1 MGNVRLLLFVLL
13 VWSKA
18 AKVKLPV
25 TETSQEGKKVRE
37 KRSGNSMLLF
47 VSELI
52 GGWHPPGC
60 HAPVDLVKHYLLL

>member
-1 MGNVRLLLFVLL
+1 MGKVRLLFFVWH
-13 VWSKA
+13 VCSKA
-18 AKVKLPV
+18 EKVKLPV
-25 TETSQEGKKVRE
+25 TETSREGKKVRE

-60 HAPVDLVKHYLLL
+60 HAPVDLAKHNLLL